1 VGPVVRPGEHGEHA
15 GDDPCLGREIT
26 EVVRRYLPGYQPEPV
41 ASERCV
47 YDNTADEDF
56 VLDRVGPLVV
66 GCGTSGHGFKFGPL
80 LGEWLADLATG
91 REPAGLPSR
100 FSLARFAG
108 PAV

>member
-1 VGPVVRPGEHGEHA
+1 MDAGE
-15 GDDPCLGREIT
+15 DPRLRRGLMDM
-26 EVVRRYLPGYQPEPV
+26 VRRYLPGYQPELV

-56 VLDRVGPLVV
+56 VVDRAGPIVT

-80 LGEWLADLATG
+80 FGEWLADLATG

-100 FSLARFAG
+100 FSLGRFPLA
-108 PAV
+108 